1 VSLENES
8 VCESGFGKSYGA
20 VTQARKITQNERDY
34 KETKSGMRHTAR
46 NYGNNS
52 CGSHHKAKT
61 RTFLHVEQ
69 NKKNI

>member
-1 VSLENES
+1 MNN
-8 VCESGFGKSYGA
+8 

-61 RTFLHVEQ
+61 RTFLD
-69 NKKNI
+69 KKFSFLVALCNWRTNMNYVRFK